1 MEAIFCR
8 QVLSVV
14 TSTALGAFTPKSL
27 ADSVFTSD
35 PNGSLISISPSTS
48 TAPQVHV
55 SPASLVLVSGDRGSL
70 AALASGDAPLSYQW
84 RFNGTNIPG
93 KISDTLLLENITAA
107 DAGSYTVVVTNSQGS
122 VESNAGVLLF
132 DSDGDDLPDTWEQAM
147 FGSLTETGTGDYDND
162 GRTNA
167 TEYAGGTNPKDA
179 LPNLQ
184 VTTDSGGDFEYGYA
198 VATQADGKIVMA
210 GTRFSTTGTDWDFAV
225 LRYNTDGTLD
235 TTFGTGGQVF
245 TPVGSLDD
253 YGRAVAIQS
262 DGKILVAGYAWDGP
276 RKYELA
282 VVRYNTNGT
291 LDTSFSGDGKVMTSV
306 GFGDDVGRSVVMQPD
321 GKILV
326 GGYAVDTV
334 VTAEND
340 FALVRYHADG
350 TLDTTF
356 SGDGKLTTALTN
368 RHDYGYKVALQAD
381 GKIVLG
387 GSSFNGTDFDFA
399 AVRYEA
405 NGALDTTFNGTGKV
419 TTTFGSGSE
428 VAYSLAIQPDGRLVL
443 AGYASNGANNDFALA
458 RFLPTGALDTT
469 FGGAGKVV
477 TPIGFGNDY
486 AYDLKLQPN
495 GKIVVAG
502 SAQTADVSNYD
513 FAVARYDANG
523 SLDTTFPGGGKF
535 ITATGA
541 GNDEGQAVALQS
553 DGGIVVAGY
562 ATNGSDVNF
571 ALLRYSPTAP
581 TAAPEISVQ
590 TQPEGIALADG
601 KDVVDFGSVTQGASV
616 VRTLTVSNLGSAVLN
631 LTGITKD
638 GHQPADFTVGAAG
651 SSSLAPG
658 QSTSFTVTFNPG
670 GPGDRV
676 AAIHVASDDADEPAF
691 DIVLQGQGLGAGQT
705 DLSLQGDGVVT
716 TDSGSNSD
724 YVYDTALQAD
734 GKILLA
740 GTTFSTVGTDWDF
753 ALVRYNP
760 DGTLD
765 GGFGTGGRVFTAIGP
780 RDEYGRGI
788 AIQTDGK
795 ILVAGYA
802 WNGSNYDFAVVR
814 YNSNGTLDTTF
825 NTTGK
830 VMTPVGTG
838 ADNGWSI
845 ALQSDGKI
853 VVAGHSMVGANN
865 DFAVVRYNSD
875 GTLDT
880 TFNGTGK
887 ATTAIGAGHDYG
899 YDVGVQADGK
909 IVLAGS
915 SNNGSNFDFAAVRY
929 DTSGVLD
936 TTFNATGKVTSAIG
950 AAEDVAYS
958 LALQADGRIVLAGY
972 ASNGVNNDFALVRYN
987 LDGSLDTTFNA
998 TGKALGA
1005 VGGSDDIAYAVTL
1018 QSDGKILLAGTSWN
1032 GVNHVYDFSLARF
1045 NPNGTLDTGF
1055 LAGGKVVSPV
1065 GTAADE
1071 AHGVVVQP
1079 DGKIVV
1085 GGFAT
1090 TGTNVDFAWV
1100 RYEGGPAEIAIEQPI
1115 GTNLLDGGSRS
1126 FGTVAQGASS
1136 SLGFS
1141 IKNFGTVNLTGL
1153 GMTINGTDAAMFTV
1167 ATAPVSPVTGP
1178 AGETAFTV
1186 QFTPT
1191 SADSKWAVLHIG
1203 SNDPDEGVF
1212 DIALTGTGMTG
1223 SESWRV
1229 QYFGNSANSG
1239 NGADTFDADFDGIVN
1254 LLEFATHTLPTTS
1267 NAMPGQANRSGGS
1280 VEFFYTRAKAAM
1292 SDGVQFSVEWSDD
1305 LTSINWST
1313 EAVTESLASEN
1324 SEVQNIKAVLPAGS
1338 IGRRFVRLRVT
1349 R

>member
-1 MEAIFCR
+1 MLSLRMPSIQDLFATIVACSLSILAAPCMAIIHI
-8 QVLSVV
+8 
-14 TSTALGAFTPKSL
+14 G
-27 ADSVFTSD
+27 SD
-35 PNGSLISISPSTS
+35 PNGSILSASTEPPGTTVVQLVPPVIISSPNEAGAFVATFESGELST
-48 TAPQVHV
+48 
-55 SPASLVLVSGDRGSL
+55 L
-70 AALASGDAPLSYQW
+70 QW
-84 RFNGTNIPG
+84 RFNGIDLPG
-93 KISDTLLLENITAA
+93 KTSDALFLENITAA

-147 FGSLTETGTGDYDND
+147 FGSLAETGTGDYDND

-167 TEYAGGTNPKDA
+167 AEYAGGTNPKDA

-184 VTTDSGGDFEYGYA
+184 VTTDAGSGFEYAYDTA
-198 VATQADGKIVMA
+198 VQADGKIVLA
-210 GTRFSTTGTDWDFAV
+210 GTRFSTTGGDWDFAV
-225 LRYNTDGTLD
+225 LRYNADGTPD
-235 TTFGTGGQVF
+235 TSFGSEGRVF
-245 TPVGSLDD
+245 TPIGPRDD
-253 YGRAVAIQS
+253 YGRAVAIQP
-262 DGKILVAGYAWDGP
+262 DGKIVVAGYNWTGS
-276 RKYELA
+276 KYNFT
-282 VVRYNTNGT
+282 VVRYHPNGT
-291 LDTSFSGDGKVMTSV
+291 LDTSFNGTGKVSTPV
-306 GFGDDVGRSVVMQPD
+306 GPGADAGRDVAIQTD
-321 GKILV
+321 GKIV
-326 GGYAVDTV
+326 VAGYAVIGGN
-334 VTAEND
+334 ED
-340 FALVRYHADG
+340 FAVVRYNADG
-350 TLDTTF
+350 TLDSTF
-356 SGDGKLTTALTN
+356 DGDGKATSPVGTGQ
-368 RHDYGYKVALQAD
+368 DFGYSIALQTD
-381 GKIVLG
+381 GGILVAG
-387 GSSFNGTDFDFA
+387 TSHNGTNFDFA
-399 AVRYEA
+399 AMRFNPA
-405 NGALDTTFNGTGKV
+405 GSLDTSFGSGGKVSFGMGSGNDVAYAMALQNDGGILLAGYGSNGLNADFALARLKSDGSFDPTFNGTGKV
-419 TTTFGSGSE
+419 MT
-428 VAYSLAIQPDGRLVL
+428 AIGV
-443 AGYASNGANNDFALA
+443 
-458 RFLPTGALDTT
+458 
-469 FGGAGKVV
+469 
-477 TPIGFGNDY
+477 GNDY
-486 AYDLKLQPN
+486 AFGLAVQPD

-502 SAQTADVSNYD
+502 SAHTADVSNYD
-513 FAVARYDANG
+513 FAVARYNGNG
-523 SLDTTFPGGGKF
+523 SLDSTFPGGGKF

-581 TAAPEISVQ
+581 AAAPEISVQ
-590 TQPEGIALADG
+590 TQPEGIALADDR
-601 KDVVDFGSVTQGASV
+601 DVVDFGNVTQGVSA
-616 VRTLTVSNLGSAVLN
+616 VRTLTVSNLGGAVLN
-631 LTGITKD
+631 LTGIAKAD
-638 GHQPADFTVGAAG
+638 HQPADFTVGAAG

-658 QSTSFTVTFNPG
+658 QSTSFTVTFSPG

-676 AAIHVASDDADEPAF
+676 AAIHVASDDADEPSF
-691 DIVLQGQGLGAGQT
+691 DIVLQGQGVGAGQM
-705 DLSLQGDGVVT
+705 DSSLQGDGVVT

-765 GGFGTGGRVFTAIGP
+765 AGFGTGGKVFTAIGP

-788 AIQTDGK
+788 AIQADGK

-838 ADNGWSI
+838 ADNGWSV
-845 ALQSDGKI
+845 ALPSDGKI

-899 YDVGVQADGK
+899 YDVAVQSDGR

-929 DTSGVLD
+929 DTSGILD
-936 TTFNATGKVTSAIG
+936 TTFNATGKLTSAIG
-950 AAEDVAYS
+950 AAAGVAYS

-972 ASNGVNNDFALVRYN
+972 ASNGVNNDFALARYN
-987 LDGSLDTTFNA
+987 LDGSLDTTFNT

-1005 VGGSDDIAYAVTL
+1005 VGGSDDFAYAVTL
-1018 QSDGKILLAGTSWN
+1018 QSDGKIVLAGTSWN

-1045 NPNGTLDTGF
+1045 NTNGSLDTSF
-1055 LAGGKVVSPV
+1055 LSGGKVVTPV
-1065 GTAADE
+1065 STAADE

-1079 DGKIVV
+1079 DGKIVA

-1100 RYEGGPAEIAIEQPI
+1100 RYEGGPAEIVIEQPI

-1153 GMTINGTDAAMFTV
+1153 GMTIDGADAAMFTV
-1167 ATAPVSPVTGP
+1167 TTAPVSPVAGP
-1178 AGETAFTV
+1178 AGETSFTV

-1191 SADSKWAVLHIG
+1191 SAGSKWAVLHIG

-1280 VEFFYTRAKAAM
+1280 VEFFYTRSKAAM

-1313 EAVTESLASEN
+1313 EDVTQSVLSED